1 MTELP
6 AFPYHPDPIGT
17 GAVVRSEAECAS
29 CGQARGYVYA
39 GPVFAELQAFA
50 RPGLHCRRAQLHRGR
65 LPAVRGEGGD
75 HQGTRPSTQTSKR
88 RGDFIGSY
96 ASHRFG
102 VNDVN
107 DR

>member
-1 MTELP
+1 MAVTELP

-50 RPGLHCRRAQLHRGR
+50 RPGLHCRRALLHRGR

-75 HQGTRPSTQTSKR
+75 HQGTRRLR
-88 RGDFIGSY
+88 RPRKDVVISSGHTRAT
-96 ASHRFG
+96 AS
-102 VNDVN
+102 V
-107 DR
+107 